1 MVILKSLY
9 IDGNVWY
16 CNCEMNVLKKWI
28 NIKGVV
34 ICDLLKKL
42 ENWNFMF
49 ILDSD
54 MLCILLYN
62 VICDRILIIVNEMEL
77 ICINC
82 WFNGGDLWFYFIW
95 NKLSGEEFLV
105 KNLMNF
111 FYIVFMD
118 GSLLILLFVESD
130 FGDWMLMVMN
140 IYGNDIKVV
149 VYIEVRIIIIIIII
163 IMIISIII
171 IIILIIIIMIVFMI
185 IMIIFIIIFMII
197 IIMIMI
203 L

>member
-42 ENWNFMF
+42 ENSNFMF
-49 ILDSD
+49 ILDSE

-82 WFNGGDLWFYFIW
+82 
-95 NKLSGEEFLV
+95 
-105 KNLMNF
+105 
-111 FYIVFMD
+111 
-118 GSLLILLFVESD
+118 
-130 FGDWMLMVMN
+130 
-140 IYGNDIKVV
+140 
-149 VYIEVRIIIIIIII
+149 
-163 IMIISIII
+163 
-171 IIILIIIIMIVFMI
+171 
-185 IMIIFIIIFMII
+185 
-197 IIMIMI
+197 
-203 L
+203 